1 MPGTATPAAP
11 FRAGTARTRP
21 LRTSSAARIE
31 VACAFPQEAAGQ
43 SVLLRTDEELGPG
56 VTDAFR
62 NPGPEDSNGRR
73 MTASERRASMSL
85 AGIFTLRILGLFLI
99 LPVFSLHAESYQG
112 YTPLLA
118 GLVIGVY
125 GLTQAIF
132 QIPFGMLSDRIGRK
146 KVISAGLLIFVAGS
160 VVAALA
166 DTMWGV
172 IAGRALQGLGAIG
185 AAVIALTADLTRE
198 DQRTKAMAIIGV
210 SIGFA
215 FALAM
220 MIGHALTSLV
230 GISGL
235 FWLTAVLGVAGLV
248 VLHKYVPT
256 PVSTR
261 FHRDVEPMP
270 AQFRE
275 ILADRE
281 LLRLDGGIFV
291 LHLILTATFVAL
303 PLALRDSAGLSAEA
317 HWMVYVPVLLA
328 SVLLMIP
335 FVLYADRRNRLKVV
349 FLGAIA
355 CLAAAELGIGWSGA
369 GLMALVALMVL
380 FFTSFSV
387 LESCLPSLVSRI
399 APSDKKGT
407 ALGFYSTS
415 QYLGAFAGGLCGGW
429 LHGRW
434 GTDAVFWFCGAL
446 VLVWLVGAF
455 GMRNPAPLT
464 TRLLRVEGVTE
475 AGAEDLSR
483 RLQKVRG
490 VSEVVVIVEDAVA
503 YLKVDRRTLD
513 GDALHEISLD
523 AS

>member
-1 MPGTATPAAP
+1 MTNATGEPG
-11 FRAGTARTRP
+11 R
-21 LRTSSAARIE
+21 
-31 VACAFPQEAAGQ
+31 C
-43 SVLLRTDEELGPG
+43 
-56 VTDAFR
+56 
-62 NPGPEDSNGRR
+62 GPEDSR
-73 MTASERRASMSL
+73 MTASERRASVAL
-85 AGIFTLRILGLFLI
+85 AGIFTLRILGLFMI
-99 LPVFSLHAESYQG
+99 LPVFSLHAEVYEG

-118 GLVIGVY
+118 GLAIGVY

-146 KVISAGLLIFVAGS
+146 QVITAGLIIFAAGS

-166 DTMWGV
+166 DSMWGV

-220 MIGHALTSLV
+220 MVGHALTSLV

-235 FWLTAVLGVAGLV
+235 FWLTAVLAIAGIV
-248 VLHKYVPT
+248 VLHKHVPT
-256 PVSTR
+256 PISTR

-275 ILADRE
+275 ILSNRE
-281 LLRLDGGIFV
+281 LFRLDAGIFI

-303 PLALRDSAGLSAEA
+303 PLALRDSAGLRADA
-317 HWMVYVPVLLA
+317 HWMVYVPVLIA
-328 SVLLMIP
+328 SAILMVP
-335 FVLYADRRNRLKVV
+335 FVLYADRRNRLKAV
-349 FLGAIA
+349 FLAAIA
-355 CLAAAELGIGWSGA
+355 CLAAAELGMAGQSA
-369 GLMALVALMVL
+369 GLMALVALMAL
-380 FFTSFSV
+380 FFTAFSV
-387 LESCLPSLVSRI
+387 LESSLPSLVSRI

-407 ALGFYSTS
+407 ALGFYSTA
-415 QYLGAFAGGLCGGW
+415 QYLGAFIGGICGGW
-429 LHGRW
+429 LHGAW
-434 GTDAVFWFCGAL
+434 GIEAVFWFCGAL

-464 TRLLRVEGVTE
+464 TRLLRLEGVTE
-475 AGAEDLSR
+475 TGAKVLSR
-483 RLQKVRG
+483 RLQEVRG
-490 VSEVVVIVEDAVA
+490 VVEVVIIVEDSIA

-513 GDALHEISLD
+513 GDALHAISLD

>member
-1 MPGTATPAAP
+1 M
-11 FRAGTARTRP
+11 
-21 LRTSSAARIE
+21 S
-31 VACAFPQEAAGQ
+31 
-43 SVLLRTDEELGPG
+43 
-56 VTDAFR
+56 
-62 NPGPEDSNGRR
+62 
-73 MTASERRASMSL
+73 ASERRASMAL
-85 AGIFTLRILGLFLI
+85 AGIFTLRILGLFMI

-112 YTPLLA
+112 YSPVLA
-118 GLVIGVY
+118 GLAIGVY
-125 GLTQAIF
+125 GLTQAVF

-146 KVISAGLLIFVAGS
+146 RVITAGLLIFAAGS

-172 IAGRALQGLGAIG
+172 VTGRALQGVGAIG
-185 AAVIALTADLTRE
+185 AAIIALTADLTRE

-220 MIGHALTSLV
+220 MVGHTLTGLV

-235 FWLTAVLGVAGLV
+235 FWLTAGLAVAGIV
-248 VLHKYVPT
+248 VLHRYVPT
-256 PVSTR
+256 PVVTR

-270 AQFRE
+270 AQFKE

-281 LLRLDGGIFV
+281 LLRLDAGIFI

-303 PLALRDSAGLSAEA
+303 PLALRDSAGLRADA

-328 SVLLMIP
+328 SVMLMVP
-335 FVLYADRRNRLKVV
+335 FVLHADRRNRLKAV
-349 FLGAIA
+349 FLGAVA
-355 CLAAAELGIGWSGA
+355 CLAGAEMGIAWLGTE
-369 GLMALVALMVL
+369 LVALIALMTL
-380 FFTSFSV
+380 YFTAFSV

-407 ALGFYSTS
+407 ALGFYSTA

-434 GTDAVFWFCGAL
+434 GTGAVFWFCGAL
-446 VLVWLVGAF
+446 VLAWLLGALR
-455 GMRNPAPLT
+455 MRNPAPLT
-464 TRLLRVEGVTE
+464 SRLLKLEGVTE
-475 AGAEDLSR
+475 AGAQDLSR
-483 RLQKVRG
+483 RLQKVPG
-490 VSEVVVIVEDAVA
+490 VAEVVIIVEDAVA

-513 GDALHEISLD
+513 DDALRAISLD

>member
-1 MPGTATPAAP
+1 
-11 FRAGTARTRP
+11 
-21 LRTSSAARIE
+21 
-31 VACAFPQEAAGQ
+31 
-43 SVLLRTDEELGPG
+43 
-56 VTDAFR
+56 
-62 NPGPEDSNGRR
+62 
-73 MTASERRASMSL
+73 MTASERRASVAL

-99 LPVFSLHAESYQG
+99 LPVFSLHAESYEG
-112 YTPLLA
+112 YSPVLA
-118 GLVIGVY
+118 GLAIGVY
-125 GLTQAIF
+125 GLTQAVF
-132 QIPFGMLSDRIGRK
+132 QIPFGMISDRIGRK
-146 KVISAGLLIFVAGS
+146 RVIVAGLLVFAAGS

-166 DTMWGV
+166 ETMWGV
-172 IAGRALQGLGAIG
+172 VVGRALQGCGAIG

-198 DQRTKAMAIIGV
+198 DQRPKAMAIIGV

-220 MIGHALTSLV
+220 MVGHALTGLV

-235 FWLTAVLGVAGLV
+235 FWLTAALAVAGIV
-248 VLHKYVPT
+248 VLVRWVPT
-256 PVSTR
+256 PLTSR

-281 LLRLDGGIFV
+281 LLRLDAGIFI

-303 PLALRDSAGLSAEA
+303 PLALRDSAGLPAET
-317 HWMVYVPVLLA
+317 HWMVYVPVLVV

-335 FVLYADRRNRLKVV
+335 FVLYADRRNRLKAV
-349 FLGAIA
+349 FLGAVA
-355 CLAAAELGIGWSGA
+355 CLAGAEWGIAWLDA
-369 GLMALVALMVL
+369 ELVALAAMMVL
-380 FFTSFSV
+380 YFTAFSV

-407 ALGFYSTS
+407 ALGLYSTA

-434 GTDAVFWFCGAL
+434 GTGAVFWFCGAL
-446 VLVWLVGAF
+446 VLVWLLGALR
-455 GMRNPAPLT
+455 MRNPAPSS
-464 TRLLRVEGVTE
+464 TRLLRLDGVTE
-475 AGAEDLSR
+475 AGADDLSR
-483 RLQKVRG
+483 RLRSVPG
-490 VSEVVVIVEDAVA
+490 VSEVVIIVEDSVA

-513 GDALHEISLD
+513 GDALRAISLD

>member
-1 MPGTATPAAP
+1 MIRFFRRPGREGP
-11 FRAGTARTRP
+11 
-21 LRTSSAARIE
+21 
-31 VACAFPQEAAGQ
+31 
-43 SVLLRTDEELGPG
+43 DEL
-56 VTDAFR
+56 
-62 NPGPEDSNGRR
+62 R
-73 MTASERRASMSL
+73 MTASERRASMAL
-85 AGIFTLRILGLFLI
+85 AGIFTLRILGLFMI

-112 YTPLLA
+112 YTPILA
-118 GLVIGVY
+118 GLAIGVY

-146 KVISAGLLIFVAGS
+146 WVISAGLLIFAAGS
-160 VVAALA
+160 VAAALA

-220 MIGHALTSLV
+220 MVGHALTGLV

-235 FWLTAVLGVAGLV
+235 FWLTAALGVAGLV
-248 VLHKYVPT
+248 VLHRYVPT
-256 PVSTR
+256 PVTSR

-275 ILADRE
+275 ILANRE
-281 LLRLDGGIFV
+281 LLRLDAGIFI

-303 PLALRDSAGLSAEA
+303 PLALRDSAGLPADA

-328 SVLLMIP
+328 SVLLMVP
-335 FVLYADRRNRLKVV
+335 FVLYADRRNRLKAV
-349 FLGAIA
+349 FLAAIA
-355 CLAAAELGIGWSGA
+355 CLAAAELGFGWWGA
-369 GLMALVALMVL
+369 GLVALVALMVL
-380 FFTSFSV
+380 FFTAFSV
-387 LESCLPSLVSRI
+387 LESSLPSLVSRI

-407 ALGFYSTS
+407 ALGFYSTA
-415 QYLGAFAGGLCGGW
+415 QYLGAFIGGLCGGW

-434 GTDAVFWFCGAL
+434 GTEAVFWFCGAL
-446 VLVWLVGAF
+446 VLAWLAGAF
-455 GMRNPAPLT
+455 PMRNPAPLT
-464 TRLLRVEGVTE
+464 TRLLRLQGVSE
-475 AGAEDLSR
+475 AGAKVLSH
-483 RLQKVRG
+483 RLQSVRG
-490 VSEVVVIVEDAVA
+490 VVEVVIIVEDAVA

-513 GDALHEISLD
+513 GDALRAIPLD
-523 AS
+523 GS

>member
-1 MPGTATPAAP
+1 
-11 FRAGTARTRP
+11 
-21 LRTSSAARIE
+21 
-31 VACAFPQEAAGQ
+31 
-43 SVLLRTDEELGPG
+43 
-56 VTDAFR
+56 
-62 NPGPEDSNGRR
+62 
-73 MTASERRASMSL
+73 MTASERRASMAL
-85 AGIFTLRILGLFLI
+85 AGIFTLRILGLFMI
-99 LPVFSLHAESYQG
+99 LPVFSLHAESYPG
-112 YTPLLA
+112 YTPVLA
-118 GLVIGVY
+118 GLAIGVY
-125 GLTQAIF
+125 GLTQALF

-146 KVISAGLLIFVAGS
+146 RVIAAGLLIFAAGS

-185 AAVIALTADLTRE
+185 AVVIALTADLTRE

-210 SIGFA
+210 SIGFS

-220 MIGHALTSLV
+220 MVGHALTGLV

-235 FWLTAVLGVAGLV
+235 FWLTAALGVAGLA
-248 VLHKYVPT
+248 VLYRYVPT
-256 PVSTR
+256 PVTTR
-261 FHRDVEPMP
+261 FHRDVQAIP

-281 LLRLDGGIFV
+281 LLRLDAGIFI

-303 PLALRDSAGLSAEA
+303 PLALRDSAGLSSDV
-317 HWMVYVPVLLA
+317 HWLIYVPVLLA

-335 FVLYADRRNRLKVV
+335 FVLYADRRNRLKAV

-355 CLAAAELGIGWSGA
+355 CLAAAELCIAGWGT

-380 FFTSFSV
+380 FFTAFSV
-387 LESCLPSLVSRI
+387 LESSLPSLVSRI

-407 ALGFYSTS
+407 ALGFYSTA

-429 LHGRW
+429 LHGRF
-434 GTDAVFWFCGAL
+434 GIDAVFWFCGAL
-446 VLVWLVGAF
+446 VLVWLAGAWR
-455 GMRNPAPLT
+455 MRNPAPLT
-464 TRLLRVEGVTE
+464 SRVLRLQGISED
-475 AGAEDLSR
+475 GAKDLSD
-483 RLQKVRG
+483 RLHSVRG
-490 VSEVVVIVEDAVA
+490 VAEVVIIVEDAVA

-513 GDALHEISLD
+513 ADALRAISMD

>member
-1 MPGTATPAAP
+1 MCDPGALHGQHEAISHSISTG
-11 FRAGTARTRP
+11 REAGSP
-21 LRTSSAARIE
+21 
-31 VACAFPQEAAGQ
+31 
-43 SVLLRTDEELGPG
+43 VL
-56 VTDAFR
+56 
-62 NPGPEDSNGRR
+62 PGPVEGFGPDVIRFFRRPGREGPDELR
-73 MTASERRASMSL
+73 MTASERRASMAL
-85 AGIFTLRILGLFLI
+85 AGIFTLRILGLFMI

-112 YTPLLA
+112 YTPVLA
-118 GLVIGVY
+118 GLAIGMY

-146 KVISAGLLIFVAGS
+146 RVISAGLLIFAAGS

-185 AAVIALTADLTRE
+185 AAVIALTADLTRD

-210 SIGFA
+210 SIGFS

-220 MIGHALTSLV
+220 MVGHALTGLV

-248 VLHKYVPT
+248 VLHRYVPT
-256 PVSTR
+256 PVTSR

-281 LLRLDGGIFV
+281 LLRLDAGIFI

-303 PLALRDSAGLSAEA
+303 PLALRDSAGLPADA

-328 SVLLMIP
+328 SVLLMVP
-335 FVLYADRRNRLKVV
+335 FVLYADRRNRLKAV
-349 FLGAIA
+349 FLAAIA
-355 CLAAAELGIGWSGA
+355 CLAAAELGIGWWGA
-369 GLMALVALMVL
+369 GLVALVALMVL
-380 FFTSFSV
+380 FFTAFSV
-387 LESCLPSLVSRI
+387 LESSLPSLVSRI

-407 ALGFYSTS
+407 ALGFYSTA
-415 QYLGAFAGGLCGGW
+415 QYLGAFIGGLCGGW

-434 GTDAVFWFCGAL
+434 GTEAVFWFCGAL
-446 VLVWLVGAF
+446 VLAWLAGAF
-455 GMRNPAPLT
+455 PMRNPAPLT
-464 TRLLRVEGVTE
+464 TRLLRLEGVSE
-475 AGAEDLSR
+475 AGAKVLSH
-483 RLQKVRG
+483 RLQSVRG
-490 VSEVVVIVEDAVA
+490 VVEVVIIVEDAVA

-513 GDALHEISLD
+513 GDALRAIPLD
-523 AS
+523 GS